1 MKKSEIAVATITRV
15 RDAEEDTRVREAMCS
30 LCQQDI
36 PVVVVDR
43 GSSPVF
49 ISFLKSLPNAIV
61 LTSSATGL
69 MGQVQ
74 LSIATASELGTKSIL
89 YTDPDKK
96 LFFQTQLDQFIAE
109 AAGAE
114 STGLFVAAR
123 TPDSF
128 KTFPDYQVHAETV
141 ANELYADMFGQ
152 PGDYC
157 YGPMLISRALVPCL
171 KTIEGDIGWG
181 WRFYLLGVAHK
192 SGYQIALSAM
202 ELPCPPELG
211 DRGSEWDRAY
221 RIRQLLENLQGLLL
235 ASAPIRIR
243 EGGSE
248 S

>member
-1 MKKSEIAVATITRV
+1 MKQNEIAIATITRV
-15 RDAEEDTRVREAMCS
+15 RDAEEDILLRESMRS
-30 LCQQDI
+30 LSQQDI

-43 GSSPVF
+43 GSSQDF
-49 ISFLKSLPNAIV
+49 ISFLKSLPNSIV

-74 LSIATASELGTKSIL
+74 LSVATASELGTKYIL
-89 YTDPDKK
+89 YTESDKN
-96 LFFQTQLDQFIAE
+96 LFFQTQLHQFIAE
-109 AAGAE
+109 ASGDE

-128 KTFPDYQVHAETV
+128 KTFPGYQVYAETV

-171 KTIEGDIGWG
+171 TSIEGDIGWG

-192 SGYQIALSAM
+192 SGYQIVLSALD
-202 ELPCPPELG
+202 LPCPPESG
-211 DRGSEWDRAY
+211 ERGSELDRAY
-221 RIRQLLENLQGLLL
+221 RIRQLQDNLQGLLL
-235 ASAPIRIR
+235 ASAPALKR
-243 EGGSE
+243 
-248 S
+248 